1 MYNSSLSRLHIRRN
15 NLIINI
21 VNINKSFSNQNILN
35 DISFKINDGDA
46 IAIIGKS
53 GIGKSVL
60 LKHLNGLIYPDSG
73 HISVDG
79 KIINKLKFFELE
91 KMRSK
96 ISMVFQFGALFDS
109 MSVFENIEM
118 PLEKM
123 SLLNKEE
130 RAARIYD
137 VLKEVGMEGTHNK
150 FPDELSG
157 GMKKRVGIARA
168 IAVKPKYILYDEPTT
183 GLDPIMANSIN
194 KLISKL
200 HTLESV
206 TSIIVT
212 HEMDTVFNVANRVIM
227 INDGEIRFNGS
238 PDELLSSEDEMVKQ
252 FIRVNTHKKGKSYD

>member
-1 MYNSSLSRLHIRRN
+1 M
-15 NLIINI
+15 
-21 VNINKSFSNQNILN
+21 
-35 DISFKINDGDA
+35 
-46 IAIIGKS
+46 
-53 GIGKSVL
+53 
-60 LKHLNGLIYPDSG
+60 KHLNGLILPDSG

-79 KIINKLKFFELE
+79 KIINKLKFSDLE

-123 SLLNKEE
+123 SSLNKNE
-130 RAARIYD
+130 RRERIFE
-137 VLKEVGMEGTHNK
+137 VLEEVGMEGSHEK
-150 FPDELSG
+150 YPSELSG

-212 HEMDTVFNVANRVIM
+212 HEMETVFNVANRVIM
-227 INDGEIRFNGS
+227 INEGLIQFEGT
-238 PDELLSSEDEMVKQ
+238 PEELLNSNDEFVKK
-252 FIRVNTHKKGKSYD
+252 FIRANTNKKGRLHEE

>member
-1 MYNSSLSRLHIRRN
+1 M
-15 NLIINI
+15 INI
-21 VNINKSFSNQNILN
+21 VNINKSFSNQTILN
-35 DISFKINDGDA
+35 NISFKINDGDA

-123 SLLNKEE
+123 SLMNKEE

-252 FIRVNTHKKGKSYD
+252 FIRVNTHK

>member
-1 MYNSSLSRLHIRRN
+1 M
-15 NLIINI
+15 
-21 VNINKSFSNQNILN
+21 
-35 DISFKINDGDA
+35 
-46 IAIIGKS
+46 
-53 GIGKSVL
+53 
-60 LKHLNGLIYPDSG
+60 IYPDSG

-123 SLLNKEE
+123 SLMNREE
-130 RAARIYD
+130 RAARIYE

-238 PDELLSSEDEMVKQ
+238 PDELLSSDDEMVKQ